1 MAQPAIPATGINPLG
16 RHDAWLG
23 DCDGFATNPCTTAQK
38 EFFETLG
45 REMGFTD
52 FRPATVNWAHP
63 VSWRGSGGCTL
74 SNQDGCIMPIATGY
88 AIVLGFGAF
97 FSILTIILNWFDKKA
112 TGVVD
117 TSESFNTAGRNI
129 KIGLTGSVIVSQWTW
144 AATLLQSSNVAWN
157 QGISGPFWYAAGA
170 TIQVLLFGILAIE
183 VKRKCPNA
191 HTFLEFIDARWGT
204 VAHMT
209 FLIFAFFTNFLVTG
223 MLLLGGSAVMNAASG
238 MDKVLC
244 SFLIP
249 WFSFVLY
256 TLVGGLKA
264 TFMAGYIHTSI
275 IMAGLCVFV
284 TSVYCLEGDLLG
296 GPDGAPCVATEQCN
310 AIGSAGAMWERL
322 SFVVELGKHPDG
334 TFFSQSAHLPPS
346 PPPPPTGAM
355 SPPPPPPITSNC
367 TSSPFNKFG
376 PVAENKGGSYLTMM
390 STGGTIFG
398 VINTV
403 GNFGT
408 VFVDQ
413 SYWQSAIAA
422 SPASAH
428 KGYML
433 GGLTWFAIPFAL
445 ATSLGLAAI
454 AMNVDLLPS
463 DAGAGLVP
471 PAAATAL
478 VGKGGGVL
486 TIVMLFMALTSTG
499 SAECI
504 AVGSLVTYDVYRR
517 YFNPEATGAQIL
529 FVSRVC
535 VGVFGLV
542 MGTVAA
548 IFNSFEIEILK
559 TDDDCNWYNPCAAA
573 GDRTNDDGNPIE
585 NLSMGWVYVFMGNMI
600 GSAVIPVAMA
610 ITWKDCTACAAIC
623 GAWGGLFGSIISW
636 CITASVMYCEANYY
650 SLSTNIPL
658 LVGNLVAILFSG
670 LLCFVISKI
679 QGGQNYDWAEMN
691 KAIKLVEND
700 KFDIP
705 EWELSEEFL
714 SQALAWSIK
723 VGGGLSI
730 FLVIIWPIFIAF
742 PLGVFPKGTWAIWS
756 GVAFMWGWI
765 GTIVIISLPIL
776 ENWDTITKSITCN
789 FAASANP
796 TAKASSTEST
806 SSGSSA

>member
-1 MAQPAIPATGINPLG
+1 MRACARAFL
-16 RHDAWLG
+16 R
-23 DCDGFATNPCTTAQK
+23 PCSLCPSDQLPPPN
-38 EFFETLG
+38 F
-45 REMGFTD
+45 
-52 FRPATVNWAHP
+52 W
-63 VSWRGSGGCTL
+63 
-74 SNQDGCIMPIATGY
+74 GY
-88 AIVLGFGAF
+88 WPNYLADAIVLGFGAF

-191 HTFLEFIDARWGT
+191 HTFLEFIDARWGGM
-204 VAHMT
+204 AHLT